1 MREQLDR
8 NFKGIAAAF
17 TGLAD
22 ESRPTFNSLVPRP
35 SSRVPLLNGVEV
47 ADKLFVLQAIK
58 GSVAFPPDDVLQV
71 HHYGSVNRLLCRVVK
86 GEGEDGYRQS
96 TVFALRGMKGDQA
109 SSSTFTVKS
118 VS

>member
-22 ESRPTFNSLVPRP
+22 ESRPTFNSLVSRP

-47 ADKLFVLQAIK
+47 ADKLFVLH
-58 GSVAFPPDDVLQV
+58 F
-71 HHYGSVNRLLCRVVK
+71 
-86 GEGEDGYRQS
+86 
-96 TVFALRGMKGDQA
+96 A
-109 SSSTFTVKS
+109 SSSLRQRQS
-118 VS
+118 VALSGCEG